1 MCKILNISRSHYYN
15 YKEDENKKDP
25 LTKEVKEIFRDSK
38 KTYGTRRIKVV
49 LESKGYVVSRRR
61 IGRIMA
67 EEGLVSVYTK
77 AQYKVYPTVSN
88 DSSIGNEL
96 NQEFNDRN
104 PLEAIVSDLTYV
116 RVGNN
121 WNYVCTIMDLHN
133 REIIGYSVGPRKNS
147 ALVYKAFS
155 SIRHDL
161 SLIGLFHT
169 DRGKEFINK
178 QIDKLLSTFNIKR
191 SLSHKGTPY
200 DNAVAEANFKSLKFE
215 FVYQNKFN
223 TLEELERELGGHIWW
238 YNNERLHSSL
248 GYKSPVEYA
257 LTV

>member
-15 YKEDENKKDP
+15 YKEESESKDP
-25 LTKEVKEIFRDSK
+25 LTDEVVSIFRDSK
-38 KTYGTRRIKVV
+38 KTYGTRRIKVE
-49 LESKGYVVSRRR
+49 LESKGYTVSRRR
-61 IGRIMA
+61 IARIMA
-67 EEGLVSVYTK
+67 NEGLVSVYTK
-77 AQYKVYPTVSN
+77 AQYKVYPTEVN
-88 DSSIGNEL
+88 EAPIGNEL
-96 NQEFNDRN
+96 DREFNNRN

-121 WNYVCTIMDLHN
+121 WNYICTIMDLHN
-133 REIIGYSVGPRKNS
+133 REIIGYSAGPRKDA

-155 SIRHDL
+155 RIKHDL
-161 SLIGLFHT
+161 SLIELFHT
-169 DRGKEFINK
+169 DRGKEFINE
-178 QIDKLLSTFNIKR
+178 QIDNLLSTFGIKR
-191 SLSHKGTPY
+191 SLSQKGTPY

-223 TLEELERELGGHIWW
+223 TVEELERELGGHIWW
-238 YNNERLHSSL
+238 YNNERLHSYL